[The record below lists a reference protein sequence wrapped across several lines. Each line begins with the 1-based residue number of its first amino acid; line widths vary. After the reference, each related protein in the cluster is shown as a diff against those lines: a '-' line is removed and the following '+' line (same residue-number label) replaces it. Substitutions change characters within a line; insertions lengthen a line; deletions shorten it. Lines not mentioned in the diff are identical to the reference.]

1 MQQARSATIAAVL
14 ATLVFITP
22 LPAAAAPKWYL
33 EMPPDAPSSAVARR
47 TLALELEGVVVPPD
61 PRRIGDTPDDVQF
74 HIAVTREVGDSGA
87 EWLMVRV
94 WDRGELAGSKRV
106 SALGHP
112 TTVGRRV
119 ALAAA
124 ELVRQLAAV
133 RARNVRLEA
142 KRQQESEVERMLE
155 RREAARRR
163 LALESSLEFVWA
175 ADGAWLT
182 GPGLALELNR
192 ELPWRLRTGVSFLAG
207 QLDAVRPADGRA
219 PMWSWY
225 EAHVGAYFTKPLGQR
240 CEGEVGGLLA
250 LTLVDLAD
258 GALADG
264 IRGQQTTWTAR
275 AGLDVGAS
283 TTLGS
288 TLRLRFGLSGGALL
302 RRMPLEFLGEESK
315 FGGAFVGARL
325 SLLARSP

>member
-14 ATLVFITP
+14 ATLVFVTP

-163 LALESSLEFVWA
+163 
-175 ADGAWLT
+175 
-182 GPGLALELNR
+182 
-192 ELPWRLRTGVSFLAG
+192 
-207 QLDAVRPADGRA
+207 
-219 PMWSWY
+219 
-225 EAHVGAYFTKPLGQR
+225 
-240 CEGEVGGLLA
+240 
-250 LTLVDLAD
+250 
-258 GALADG
+258 
-264 IRGQQTTWTAR
+264 
-275 AGLDVGAS
+275 
-283 TTLGS
+283 
-288 TLRLRFGLSGGALL
+288 
-302 RRMPLEFLGEESK
+302 
-315 FGGAFVGARL
+315 
-325 SLLARSP
+325 